1 MKCLYFQGEILT
13 PYGLLKTIKTNFLN
27 FSDFCKGFDE
37 MSMCFTQ
44 IHWIS
49 SFRDRNSD
57 DFSDFVV
64 VFEQL

>member
-1 MKCLYFQGEILT
+1 MNRLHFQGEVLT
-13 PYGLLKTIKTNFLN
+13 PSSLLKTIKTKFLE

-37 MSMCFTQ
+37 ISMSFTQ
-44 IHWIS
+44 IHRIS